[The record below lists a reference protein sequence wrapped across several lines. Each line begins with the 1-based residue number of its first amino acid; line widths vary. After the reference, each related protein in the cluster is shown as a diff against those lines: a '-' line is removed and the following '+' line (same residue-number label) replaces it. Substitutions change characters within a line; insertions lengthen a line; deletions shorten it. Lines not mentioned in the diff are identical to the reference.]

1 MSYDILI
8 LDMEELNAYIS
19 INLNKPME
27 KRMTYFKECVKDLE
41 NKIPK
46 NWEHTSYGNDACP
59 SYSFKNK
66 KLFIDHPNPKMRE
79 GEDWKR
85 FSITNDDE
93 YSDNY
98 QVNVLETD
106 DFDTVV
112 KFMGEK

>member
-1 MSYDILI
+1 
-8 LDMEELNAYIS
+8 
-19 INLNKPME
+19 
-27 KRMTYFKECVKDLE
+27 MTYFKECVKDLE

-46 NWEHTSYGNDACP
+46 EWEHTSYGNDACP

-85 FSITNDDE
+85 FSVTDDDE
-93 YSDNY
+93 YSDDY
-98 QVNVLETD
+98 QVTILETD

-112 KFMGEK
+112 KFMEQDNVS